1 MASGTSWIHTSGTIE
16 EGNSVSA
23 TGELAAFVRR
33 LDPGGLPDRVLHQ
46 TVRCVLD
53 LLGVAIAG
61 TGTPMTQISA
71 RFGHDQFASGK
82 CTVIGSRRSLGATG
96 AAWVN
101 CNAASVLDLDD
112 GHRMAM
118 GHPGAAVIP
127 AALAIAET
135 TGATGRE
142 FLAAVVAGYEVAV
155 RASVARVPW
164 YKDRL
169 YSSGIWGV
177 FGAAVAAGKLLGF
190 DEATLQ
196 SAIGNAASHGPFPPG
211 GLQANH
217 SMVKEVIGWA
227 GMTGCAAALLAQQGF
242 IGPEDVMDYSGRW
255 DTGQLTDG
263 LGDSDGYAIL
273 GTYFKPYAVCRW
285 AHPSVDAVLDL
296 AARNRLRL
304 EEIQKILVETFYE
317 VTRLVNYAP
326 RNAIAAQFS
335 IPFALAVAL
344 NHGRIAPEDVGEE
357 NLGRPEILELARK
370 VEVVVDPE
378 IDSQFPAKTI
388 ARVTIHTGRGSF
400 QVTVEYPRGNPENP
414 LSDDDLKAK
423 FHSLTTKIVGE
434 GTCERLES
442 AIFGLPRAPDVTLLT
457 QLLGF

>member
-1 MASGTSWIHTSGTIE
+1 M
-16 EGNSVSA
+16 SA
-23 TGELAAFVRR
+23 TGELASFVCR
-33 LDPGGLPDRVLHQ
+33 LDPGGLSDPVLRQ
-46 TVRCVLD
+46 AGRSILD
-53 LLGVAIAG
+53 LTGVAIAG
-61 TGTPMTQISA
+61 TRTPMAEIGA
-71 RFGHDQFASGK
+71 RFGYEQFASGK
-82 CTVIGSRRSLGATG
+82 CTLIGSRRPLNATG

-101 CNAASVLDLDD
+101 CNAASALDLDD

-135 TGATGRE
+135 TGATGQE
-142 FLAAVVAGYEVAV
+142 FLSAVVAGYEVAV
-155 RASVARVPW
+155 RASVARVSW

-177 FGAAVAAGKLLGF
+177 FGAAVAAGKLLGL
-190 DEATLQ
+190 DEAGLQ

-211 GLQANH
+211 GLQANY

-255 DTGQLTDG
+255 DTAQLTDG
-263 LGDSDGYAIL
+263 LGDPNRYAIL
-273 GTYFKPYAVCRW
+273 GSYFKPYAVCRW
-285 AHPSVDAVLDL
+285 AHSSVDAVLDL
-296 AARNRLRL
+296 AARNGLQPQ
-304 EEIQKILVETFYE
+304 EIQKILVETFYE

-344 NHGRIAPEDVGEE
+344 HHGRIAPEDVSQE
-357 NLGRPEILELARK
+357 NLERPEILELARK

-378 IDSQFPAKTI
+378 INSQFPAKTV
-388 ARVTIHTGRGSF
+388 ARVTIESGGGSF
-400 QVTVEYPRGNPENP
+400 QATVEYPRGNPENP
-414 LSDDDLKAK
+414 LSDEDLKAK
-423 FHSLTTKIVGE
+423 FRSLTTRIVGE
-434 GTCERLES
+434 KICEKLQAAVSDLPS
-442 AIFGLPRAPDVTLLT
+442 ASDVTSLT
-457 QLLGF
+457 QLLAF

>member
-1 MASGTSWIHTSGTIE
+1 M
-16 EGNSVSA
+16 SA
-23 TGELAAFVRR
+23 TGELVSFVRR
-33 LDPGGLPDRVLHQ
+33 LNPEGLSNRVRHQ
-46 TVRCVLD
+46 ASRCVLD

-61 TGTPMTQISA
+61 TRTPMSQIGA
-71 RFGHDQFASGK
+71 RFAYEQFGAGK
-82 CTVIGSRRSLGATG
+82 ATVIGSRRPLSVTG

-101 CNAASVLDLDD
+101 CSAASALDLDD

-118 GHPGAAVIP
+118 GHPGACVIP

-135 TGATGRE
+135 AGASGRE
-142 FLAAVVAGYEVAV
+142 FLAAIVAGYEVAV

-164 YKDRL
+164 YKDRM

-177 FGAAVAAGKLLGF
+177 FGATVAAGKLLGF

-211 GLQANH
+211 GLQANY

-255 DTGQLTDG
+255 DTAQLVDG
-263 LGDSDGYAIL
+263 LGDPEWYAIL
-273 GTYFKPYAVCRW
+273 GAYFKPYAVCRW
-285 AHPSVDAVLDL
+285 AHSPVDAVLDL
-296 AARNRLRL
+296 AARHGVRP
-304 EEIQKILVETFYE
+304 EEIEKILVETFYE

-335 IPFALAVAL
+335 IPFALAIAL
-344 NHGRIAPEDVGEE
+344 LHHRIEPEDVSEE
-357 NLGRPEILELARK
+357 NLQKPEILDLARK

-378 IDSQFPAKTI
+378 INGQFPAKTI
-388 ARVTIHTGRGSF
+388 ARVTMRTARGPF
-400 QVTVEYPRGNPENP
+400 QTTVEYPRGNPENP
-414 LSDDDLKAK
+414 LSDGDLKAK
-423 FHSLTTKIVGE
+423 FRSLTAKILGE
-434 GTCERLES
+434 STSQKLQA
-442 AIFGLPRAPDVTLLT
+442 AIFDLARARDVTSVT
-457 QLLGF
+457 QLLAF

>member
-1 MASGTSWIHTSGTIE
+1 M
-16 EGNSVSA
+16 SA
-23 TGELAAFVRR
+23 TGELVSFVRR
-33 LDPGGLPDRVLHQ
+33 LDPPHLSDRVLHQ
-46 TVRCVLD
+46 TCRCVLD
-53 LLGVAIAG
+53 LVGVAIAG
-61 TGTPMTQISA
+61 TRSPMTQISA
-71 RFGHDQFASGK
+71 RFAYDHFAPGK
-82 CTVIGSRRSLGATG
+82 STVIASRRPLSVPG

-101 CNAASVLDLDD
+101 CNAASALDLDD

-127 AALAIAET
+127 AALAVAET

-142 FLAAVVAGYEVAV
+142 FLAAIVAGYEVAV

-164 YKDRL
+164 YKDHM

-177 FGAAVAAGKLLGF
+177 LGAAVAAGKLLGF

-196 SAIGNAASHGPFPPG
+196 SAIGNAASHGPFPPS
-211 GLQANH
+211 GLQANY

-255 DTGQLTDG
+255 DTAQLVEG
-263 LGDSDGYAIL
+263 LGDPDRYAIL
-273 GTYFKPYAVCRW
+273 STYFKPYAVCRW
-285 AHPSVDAVLDL
+285 AHSSVDAVLEL
-296 AARNRLRL
+296 MGRHGLRP

-335 IPFALAVAL
+335 IPFALAMAL
-344 NHGRIAPEDVGEE
+344 LYKRIEPDDVSQE
-357 NLGRPEILELARK
+357 NLQKPAMLDLARR

-378 IDSQFPAKTI
+378 INSQFPAKTI
-388 ARVTIHTGRGSF
+388 ARVTMHTARGQF
-400 QVTVEYPRGNPENP
+400 QTTVEYPRGNPENP
-414 LSDDDLKAK
+414 LSDDDLRAK
-423 FHSLTTKIVGE
+423 FRSLTTKIVGE
-434 GTCERLES
+434 KICEKLQA
-442 AIFGLPRAPDVTLLT
+442 AIFDLPRAQDVTSLT
-457 QLLGF
+457 QLLAF